1 MNCSEMHKRFCK
13 SNANSNNL
21 QNNILKNDMTN
32 ISNNNINN
40 EYDRLICDHCG
51 LSFDLHNVEAY
62 IIHYQQC
69 NDNIAKTLDEED
81 NKSDKSNLYSD
92 VDNKSLNKMDIDYDF
107 NNQQHINQGNNTYS
121 ISYSNNPNNHIIHNN
136 IIINEPNFN
145 YPNNPFINQN
155 IDDDIF
161 PYDSNDHNSDDS
173 IYSNEEL
180 LHNGL
185 SKSQLSFLQTE
196 IYKEN
201 FNLKAECFICIDKI
215 NNNDS
220 IIRLPCM
227 HFYHS

>member
-81 NKSDKSNLYSD
+81 NKSDNSNLYCN
-92 VDNKSLNKMDIDYDF
+92 VDNKMDIDYDF
-107 NNQQHINQGNNTYS
+107 NNQQHINQGINTYS
-121 ISYSNNPNNHIIHNN
+121 ISYSNNPNNLIIHNN
-136 IIINEPNFN
+136 IIINEHNFS
-145 YPNNPFINQN
+145 YPNNPFNHPNIHNIHNNIIINEHNFSHPNNPFNHPN
-155 IDDDIF
+155 IYDDIYPF
-161 PYDSNDHNSDDS
+161 DSNDHNSDDI
-173 IYSNEEL
+173 IYSIEGF

-185 SKSQLSFLQTE
+185 STS
-196 IYKEN
+196 
-201 FNLKAECFICIDKI
+201 
-215 NNNDS
+215 
-220 IIRLPCM
+220 
-227 HFYHS
+227 